1 MSNVAIIL
9 GAGNGTRMKSEKSKL
24 LLEIGSKTVI
34 ERSVEAF
41 LSVSDIDEIIVV
53 SRAQDIDIYS
63 ELLTDERISFVIG
76 GATRQQSVKNAVETV
91 DDAHLIVIH
100 DGARPLIKCEDIEKT
115 IRAAEEF
122 SAAAV
127 GVYVKDT
134 IKIVD
139 KQGFVESTPDRSTLF
154 AVQTPQIFDF
164 DLYKSAMQK
173 ADEQGLDF
181 TDDCQLVE
189 LCGGKVKM
197 VEGSYS
203 NIKITT
209 PDDIA
214 LAENLLK
221 NEGLLYENRSR
232 V

>member
-34 ERSVEAF
+34 ESSVDAF

-53 SRAQDIDIYS
+53 ARQQDIEIYS
-63 ELLTDERISFVIG
+63 ELLTNERISFVIG

-122 SAAAV
+122 SADAV
-127 GVYVKDT
+127 GVFVKDT

-139 KQGFVESTPDRSTLF
+139 KQGFVESTPERSTLF

-164 DLYKSAMQK
+164 VLYKNAMQK

-221 NEGLLYENRSR
+221 NEGLL
-232 V
+232 

>member
-53 SRAQDIDIYS
+53 ARQQDIEIYS

-91 DDAHLIVIH
+91 DDAHLIIIH
-100 DGARPLIKCEDIEKT
+100 DGARPLIKCKDIEKT

-221 NEGLLYENRSR
+221 NEGLL
-232 V
+232 